1 MSLEEVNYLISILEK
16 NKHFKKMLDSNDSEL
31 KMIYEI
37 ATNYDKAYL
46 QSVNNIKGI
55 GGMKTN
61 FDNNQDLAKVVKDF
75 YNFLQIPNNILDIV
89 YHNIFINP
97 NQERARFSNG
107 KIYLGLNDGTFD
119 YIKTVVHEVAHSIR
133 YYSQKKLLIQD

>member
-46 QSVNNIKGI
+46 KSVNNIKGI

-61 FDNNQDLAKVVKDF
+61 FDNNRDLAKVVKDF
-75 YNFLQIPNNILDIV
+75 YNFLQIPNDILDKV
-89 YHNIFINP
+89 YHNIFISP
-97 NQERARFSNG
+97 NQERAKFSNG
-107 KIYLGLNDGTFD
+107 
-119 YIKTVVHEVAHSIR
+119 
-133 YYSQKKLLIQD
+133 